1 MKLSLDV
8 AVPSSHAWIDTVL
21 HDFNSFLQDHADCER
36 KASAMAMSMV
46 AKYPDRSEI
55 IPDLIETAIE
65 ELDHFNQVYH
75 IMKERGV
82 SLPSSMQEDPYIKAL
97 LSQMKTPVLQR
108 FLDRLLVGSLVE
120 MRGAERFK
128 MIEENLND
136 PELKKFYKMLWTS
149 EAKHGNIYV
158 KMALNYFTHNEV
170 YQRLHW
176 WVEKEAE
183 IISVLPLRPALH

>member
-136 PELKKFYKMLWTS
+136 PELKKFYK
-149 EAKHGNIYV
+149 
-158 KMALNYFTHNEV
+158 
-170 YQRLHW
+170 
-176 WVEKEAE
+176 
-183 IISVLPLRPALH
+183 ISL

>member
-97 LSQMKTPVLQR
+97 LVQMKTPVLQR

>member
-97 LSQMKTPVLQR
+97 LVQMKTPVLQR

-120 MRGAERFK
+120 MRGAERYK